1 MNRSYFF
8 LISTLVAMAVLAA
21 CTGKPAVPQEA
32 SPMETKPVA
41 PGAPDT
47 VEKTVYIGPS
57 LVDCAGVAPQKCMQV
72 KESPAS
78 DYTLYYSQIEGF
90 DYEEGYEYTLVVREV
105 KIENPPADAPDRK
118 WVLVSVASK
127 VPAPASP
134 AVELPT
140 PVYGLDWYLNDNGE
154 QAPIL
159 TGTQVNLQFSQ
170 DQLGGNAGCNSY
182 SAPFKLDG
190 DQISIGSITATMM
203 ACAEP
208 VMQQESAYLATLEK
222 AASVSISDEVLT
234 FSDAQGTVIL
244 SYHALEPTSLV
255 DTLWDVVAYNNG
267 KGGVTSVL
275 LGTSLNALFQAD
287 GSLSGSAGCNNYT
300 STYQL
305 DGDKITISP
314 PASTRMFCAEPV
326 GVMEQEA
333 QFLAA
338 LGNSKRYKLQIDTLT
353 FFDGQDSRQVEFVA
367 NALIGTT
374 WNLVE
379 IQYSDDTTKT
389 PTDPAA
395 YNVIFLP
402 DGSLGVKADCNRA
415 AGAYTL
421 SGSSLSIRM
430 GPATMAMCP
439 PESLSD
445 EYLQNLSSAA
455 SYQISVD
462 TLYIAMQMDA
472 GIMKFRPVQ

>member
-1 MNRSYFF
+1 
-8 LISTLVAMAVLAA
+8 
-21 CTGKPAVPQEA
+21 
-32 SPMETKPVA
+32 METPPVE
-41 PGAPDT
+41 PGALDS
-47 VEKTVYIGPS
+47 VEKTVYIGPT
-57 LVDCAGVAPQKCMQV
+57 LVDCTGVAPQKCMQV
-72 KESPAS
+72 KESPTS
-78 DYTLYYSQIEGF
+78 DYTHSYSQIEGF
-90 DYEEGYEYTLVVREV
+90 EFEEGYEYTLVVREE
-105 KIENPPADAPDRK
+105 KITNPPADAPDRK

-127 VPAPASP
+127 ISAPASP

-154 QAPIL
+154 QMPIL
-159 TGTQVNLQFSQ
+159 TGTQVTLQFSQ
-170 DQLGGNAGCNSY
+170 DQLGGSAGCNGY

-190 DQISIGSITATMM
+190 DQISIGPIATTMM

-208 VMQQESAYLATLEK
+208 VMKQESAYLAALEK
-222 AASVSISDEVLT
+222 AASVSISGETLT
-234 FSDAQGTVIL
+234 FSDAQGNITL

-275 LGTSLNALFQAD
+275 AGTFLNALFMAD

-300 STYQL
+300 TTFQI
-305 DGDKITISP
+305 DGDQITIAP
-314 PASTRMFCAEPV
+314 AASTRMFCAEPE

-338 LGNSKRYKLQIDTLT
+338 LGNSKRYKIEMESLT
-353 FFDGQDSRQVEFVA
+353 FFDEQGSRQVEFQA
-367 NALIGTT
+367 NPLIGTT

-389 PTDPAA
+389 PIDPAA
-395 YNVIFLP
+395 YSVVFLP

-415 AGAYTL
+415 SGAYTL
-421 SGSSLSIRM
+421 SGSSLSIRL
-430 GPATMAMCP
+430 GPTTMAMCP
-439 PESLSD
+439 PESLSE

-455 SYQISVD
+455 SYQISAD
-462 TLYIAMQMDA
+462 TLYIAMQVDA
-472 GIMKFRPVQ
+472 GIMKFVPAQ